1 MLSPKEQQKK
11 ERQFFIDGINLYGTE
26 DEKEALEAYLIQE
39 DVVKRMEEY
48 YETLRRGHARV
59 SEFLVTG
66 GKRFKDVSLA
76 EMKAKY
82 DELLDEHRAKQER
95 LKKKFEAL
103 LFSAETQREA
113 DILLLQHAY
122 KSL

>member
-1 MLSPKEQQKK
+1 MLLQKEQQKK

-26 DEKEALEAYLIQE
+26 DEKEALEAYLIQQ

-66 GKRFKDVSLA
+66 GKRFKAINLA
-76 EMKAKY
+76 EMKEKY
-82 DELLDEHRAKQER
+82 DELLEEHRAKEER
-95 LKKKFEAL
+95 LKKKFEAI
-103 LFSAETQREA
+103 LFATDTEREA
-113 DILLLQHAY
+113 DIKLLQHAY